1 MCLSEVHKAMYLG
14 RCKEKKVRR
23 LNQST
28 LKQAQVK
35 HREGSLID
43 EEGMVSMLTGCIETA
58 RRDLS

>member
-1 MCLSEVHKAMYLG
+1 MYLG